1 MAKSAFDIIWENVK
15 SLLIAVVLAVIIKT
29 SIVEA
34 YKIPSASMEETL
46 QVGDFLIANK
56 FKYGAR
62 LPVVNWQLPSFRDPQ
77 PGDVV
82 IFKWPGDGVTN
93 YIKRCVAAGGQTVE
107 VKDKILYVDGEVFPT
122 PEHLKFTRPNVPRPA
137 NGDNTRDNYGP
148 VVVPKDCFFM
158 MGDNRDNSYDSRF
171 WGVVHKDLILGEA
184 MFIHWSWEPDEK
196 SPEVSVSDPLSV
208 PRLFLYNVAHFPQ
221 RVRWGRLLSIIN

>member
-1 MAKSAFDIIWENVK
+1 
-15 SLLIAVVLAVIIKT
+15 
-29 SIVEA
+29 
-34 YKIPSASMEETL
+34 MEETL

-93 YIKRCVAAGGQTVE
+93 YIKRCVASGGQTVE

-148 VVVPKDCFFM
+148 VVVPKDCYFM